1 MDLTYLLL
9 LFYLFISSFHFKMH
23 QYQLIY
29 WILVCSCLIPH
40 VVYGNGMNQMEEPL
54 YNGDSYWDVEASDVL
69 QFICADVLLWL
80 FLVWLYFR
88 NSGELTLSAFFLL
101 LIVKM
106 GGVLLSCWGLI
117 SNMLDQGYRSA
128 HSSQVIPPEAEQ
140 EATQA
145 FNSLQSLYISN
156 VVVFSLSIVGLHL
169 QSKENR
175 RHLIDIGHTVMLTT
189 ASVISAAVCA
199 ICSVLS
205 LVSMLV
211 KAPANKNEQPANQTK
226 KAAKKKRKRV
236 ITQPEPQPTVCT
248 DSAQEI
254 VEPIKSVQENVEPED
269 FTHEELVPLNS
280 AIIDVKQEMLL
291 VDDCSEEI
299 GEVGHEDIPRAKP
312 CMRNSCIYNEDLE
325 ITVLT
330 TEPTESQETEVV
342 SFPEE
347 KQKKKKRNKIT
358 CFFKFIQNLR
368 DTRKKK
374 SGKSKKRQIL
384 TNLTSCFQCRSV
396 EPDDP

>member
-23 QYQLIY
+23 QNQLIY

-175 RHLIDIGHTVMLTT
+175 RHLIDIGHTVIDGG
-189 ASVISAAVCA
+189 SSCG
-199 ICSVLS
+199 C
-205 LVSMLV
+205 
-211 KAPANKNEQPANQTK
+211 PN
-226 KAAKKKRKRV
+226 
-236 ITQPEPQPTVCT
+236 
-248 DSAQEI
+248 
-254 VEPIKSVQENVEPED
+254 PID
-269 FTHEELVPLNS
+269 
-280 AIIDVKQEMLL
+280 
-291 VDDCSEEI
+291 
-299 GEVGHEDIPRAKP
+299 
-312 CMRNSCIYNEDLE
+312 
-325 ITVLT
+325 
-330 TEPTESQETEVV
+330 

-347 KQKKKKRNKIT
+347 TRSTQDFSVNHKISS
-358 CFFKFIQNLR
+358 FVHHN
-368 DTRKKK
+368 
-374 SGKSKKRQIL
+374 S
-384 TNLTSCFQCRSV
+384 TSRTIKLLPQQCRHTVVLRFHLITGSNRLRG
-396 EPDDP
+396 